1 MTGMTLFLKLKIL
14 AEHSP
19 LGSGTNDFL
28 IRVYNQLLLLFNLLY
43 AEIHHFNPLDSV

>member
-1 MTGMTLFLKLKIL
+1 MTGMTLFLKLKVL

-28 IRVYNQLLLLFNLLY
+28 IRVYNQLLLFNLLY